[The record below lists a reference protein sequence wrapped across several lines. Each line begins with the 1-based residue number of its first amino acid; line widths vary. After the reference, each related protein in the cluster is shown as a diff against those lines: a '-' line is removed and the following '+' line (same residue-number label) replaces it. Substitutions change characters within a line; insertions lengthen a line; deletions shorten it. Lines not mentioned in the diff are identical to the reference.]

1 MGAVDRIRAL
11 SPFFSHFIPSCLNS
25 FCTMARIDLEASSY
39 DCVCMGWGGGEGG
52 GREDEENHR
61 SIKI

>member
-1 MGAVDRIRAL
+1 MV
-11 SPFFSHFIPSCLNS
+11 
-25 FCTMARIDLEASSY
+25 RIDLEASSY

-52 GREDEENHR
+52 GREKDEENHR